1 MNNSGNKKALDNFLA
16 ENKGLLVAN
25 IGILTMNSMIQI
37 GCKNQVYDA
46 SDVAEGF
53 ALAYEQVADI
63 AAMLDAIQHKQE
75 RTIEYLAKVY
85 NVPESVFKEL
95 TRLFQITE
103 SMIQDSMTFSKEQ
116 EDSYKSLDE
125 GKAS

>member
-1 MNNSGNKKALDNFLA
+1 MHNSGNKKALTKLA
-16 ENKGLLVAN
+16 GIKGLLVAN
-25 IGILTMNSMIQI
+25 IGILTMNSMVQI
-37 GCKNQVYDA
+37 GSKNQVYDA

-53 ALAYEQVADI
+53 TLAYEQVADI

-85 NVPESVFKEL
+85 NVPEFVFKEL

-116 EDSYKSLDE
+116 EDSYKSLNE